1 MSVCLNKKN
10 SRKSKRRIYKG
21 GASQEPVKNT
31 SSFDSTARGV
41 EAIQNMVNNVNETG
55 LNYGF
60 YFDEINHKF
69 GDFAL
74 GIIWDQNRLGEFHS
88 GQITSFINNDT
99 ARPMMFLITQKQVKG
114 EQTSYTLIINF
125 HGPNN
130 RIESLFGCP
139 TTIKDINQRFNE
151 FLIDVE
157 LYSEASFDK
166 IKKDITTNFIITCD
180 SNDKYGSLSKNPD
193 ESVTTA
199 SEFAK
204 NTRDTDKFQLLAEDK
219 SVHLEI
225 KKPTVV
231 QKSCCHNWDSCGVLP
246 TSKYTFGVL
255 DNILEK
261 YDYPLNLF
269 KGHEKLSEAFE
280 EIKKIPLDEAEHL
293 FGSDGKKKANAGAGK
308 RETIPPRYN
317 KISNY
322 LFRGD
327 YVFSSQ
333 GSDVTIFTVDD
344 DDGPL
349 NIVSDK
355 SDHELVMANTPQGV
369 VGSYNM
375 SFASDLGI
383 VVNHPAIVEKRRQ
396 DSEAG
401 FLLNLDACK
410 PTNKSTGDERR
421 QYWENAKDHL
431 KSFLQSSFDE
441 YNRTSATK
449 PVAIGLQELN
459 SWKHISAEKSPP
471 DAPIQQANPAPKIPL
486 RTALPVLGDAKD
498 LKRMGLE
505 GKGFTSIG
513 DWDLYTPNS
522 GSSGGKNK
530 KKRSFKR
537 HRAKKSKSLK
547 K

>member
-10 SRKSKRRIYKG
+10 HRKSKRRIYKG
-21 GASQEPVKNT
+21 GASQKQVKNT
-31 SSFDSTARGV
+31 SFYGTARGV
-41 EAIQNMVNNVNETG
+41 EAIQNMVNNVNKTG

-60 YFDEINHKF
+60 YFDEINHIF

-74 GIIWDQNRLGEFHS
+74 GIIWDQNILGEFHS

-99 ARPMMFLITQKQVKG
+99 ARPMMFLITKKHVER
-114 EQTSYTLIINF
+114 EQESSYTLIINF

-130 RIESLFGCP
+130 RLESLFGCP

-151 FLIDVE
+151 FLIDVDS
-157 LYSEASFDK
+157 YSTESFEK
-166 IKKDITTNFIITCD
+166 IKEDITTNFIITCD
-180 SNDKYGSLSKNPD
+180 SNDKYGSLSNNPD

-204 NTRDTDKFQLLAEDK
+204 NNIDKYKFQLSAQDHRVFLN
-219 SVHLEI
+219 I
-225 KKPTVV
+225 KKPTAA

-246 TSKYTFGVL
+246 TSKYTFGKL
-255 DNILEK
+255 EERSISEKISHTYPMNLFNLEK
-261 YDYPLNLF
+261 LF
-269 KGHEKLSEAFE
+269 EKFDN
-280 EIKKIPLDEAEHL
+280 IPLDEAEHL
-293 FGSDGKKKANAGAGK
+293 FDHDGKKKANAGAGE
-308 RETIPPRYN
+308 REKIPNEKN
-317 KISNY
+317 KISQY

-333 GSDVTIFTVDD
+333 GSNVTIFTDG
-344 DDGPL
+344 DGPL
-349 NIVSDK
+349 NRVSEK

-383 VVNHPAIVEKRRQ
+383 VVNHPAIVKKGRQ

-401 FLLNLDACK
+401 FLLNLEHCE
-410 PTNKSTGDERR
+410 PTNKSTGDQRR

-431 KSFLQSSFDE
+431 KSFLQSSFE
-441 YNRTSATK
+441 YTGTWAKN

-459 SWKHISAEKSPP
+459 SWKHISAKNLPP
-471 DAPIQQANPAPKIPL
+471 DDPIQQANPAPKIPL

-513 DWDLYTPNS
+513 DWDLYTPKS

>member
-99 ARPMMFLITQKQVKG
+99 ARPMMFLITQKQVEG

-130 RIESLFGCP
+130 RLESLFGCP

-151 FLIDVE
+151 FLIDVGS
-157 LYSEASFDK
+157 YSTASFDK

-199 SEFAK
+199 SNFAK
-204 NTRDTDKFQLLAEDK
+204 NTSTDKFQLLTGDK

-269 KGHEKLSEAFE
+269 KGHEELSEAFK

-293 FGSDGKKKANAGAGK
+293 FDRDGKKKANAGAGK
-308 RETIPPRYN
+308 REKIPPTDS

-333 GSDVTIFTVDD
+333 GSDVTIFTVG
-344 DDGPL
+344 DGPL
-349 NIVSDK
+349 NRVSDK

-383 VVNHPAIVEKRRQ
+383 VVNHPDIVEKGRQ

-401 FLLNLDACK
+401 FLLNLDHCN
-410 PTNKSTGDERR
+410 PNVKSNGDQRR
-421 QYWENAKDHL
+421 LYWENAKDHL
-431 KSFLQSSFDE
+431 KSFLQSSFE
-441 YNRTSATK
+441 YNGTSATK

-459 SWKHISAEKSPP
+459 SWKHISAENPP
-471 DAPIQQANPAPKIPL
+471 QEAPIQQANPAPKIAL
-486 RTALPVLGDAKD
+486 RTVLPVLENAKD
-498 LKRMGLE
+498 FDRMGLK
-505 GKGFTSIG
+505 GKGFISKEVWESYI
-513 DWDLYTPNS
+513 PKS